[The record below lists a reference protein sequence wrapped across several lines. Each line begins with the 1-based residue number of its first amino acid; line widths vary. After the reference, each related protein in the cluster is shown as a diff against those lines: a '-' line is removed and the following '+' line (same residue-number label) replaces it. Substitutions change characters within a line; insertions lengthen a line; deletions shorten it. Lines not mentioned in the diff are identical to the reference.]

1 MLISM
6 SVGGQGMT
14 VKVNHDYGKIALRII
29 LHSAK
34 PVVGFLK
41 KGRWL
46 QA

>member
-1 MLISM
+1 
-6 SVGGQGMT
+6 MT
-14 VKVNHDYGKIALRII
+14 IKVSHNYGKIALLSSC
-29 LHSAK
+29 LHLDK